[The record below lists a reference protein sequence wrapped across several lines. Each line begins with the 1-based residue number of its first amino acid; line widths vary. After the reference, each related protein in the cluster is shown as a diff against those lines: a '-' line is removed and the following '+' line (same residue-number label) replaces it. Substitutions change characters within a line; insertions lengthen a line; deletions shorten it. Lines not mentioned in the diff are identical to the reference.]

1 MSIQTAMLVAL
12 GFLAASLLGLLLASA
27 FWSRAVRLTT
37 IRIKQSMPVSESE
50 IKADR
55 DRLRAEYAIKVH
67 KLETQL
73 DQAKLERARHLIDIN
88 RRDASISALEANVG
102 QYRADLEENQNAR
115 RVLEQTVTDRLPK
128 VEARLSEAKRL
139 LFNRDREIA
148 ELMQGA
154 KKHKIALEEA
164 SSVSA

>member
-73 DQAKLERARHLIDIN
+73 DQAKLERARHLIEIN
-88 RRDASISALEANVG
+88 RRDASISALESNVG
-102 QYRADLEENQNAR
+102 AVQGRPGGEPERPPRAGADRHAIACRRSRRGSPRPSACCSIATAR
-115 RVLEQTVTDRLPK
+115 SP
-128 VEARLSEAKRL
+128 S
-139 LFNRDREIA
+139 
-148 ELMQGA
+148 
-154 KKHKIALEEA
+154 
-164 SSVSA
+164 

>member
-1 MSIQTAMLVAL
+1 MLVAL

-88 RRDASISALEANVG
+88 RRDASISALESNVG
-102 QYRADLEENQNAR
+102 QYKSDLEENQNAR
-115 RVLEQTVTDRLPK
+115 CEPDGTNGTKRAAARHDNLVSRDDNAVWRRRLERGRLRP
-128 VEARLSEAKRL
+128 RR
-139 LFNRDREIA
+139 RR
-148 ELMQGA
+148 
-154 KKHKIALEEA
+154 
-164 SSVSA
+164 